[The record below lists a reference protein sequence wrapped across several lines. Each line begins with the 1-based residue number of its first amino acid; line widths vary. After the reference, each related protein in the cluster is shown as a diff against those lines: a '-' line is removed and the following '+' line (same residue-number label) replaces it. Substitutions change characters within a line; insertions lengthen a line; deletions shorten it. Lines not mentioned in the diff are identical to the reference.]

1 MEGQMVSWRWFK
13 RHADNLVRVKSDVV
27 NGTDIG
33 ADVPIRKAS
42 QDLLR
47 RVNFADRI
55 AAILSQLTLEEG
67 RVFAIRGEWG
77 AGKSSLKYLIIESL
91 DSRKNDASWLEFN
104 PWQWGEG
111 DAIAKA
117 LFKEIADTLGGDL
130 SSAAGK
136 RAAVFRRY
144 GALLTGTG
152 PSIKAAGSNHVLIS
166 SLLANASVVA
176 LVASVGLDLP
186 TAATVATGFAIASF
200 LVPLLGR
207 AMVAWGKDKWAEPL
221 DSIRTSLESSL
232 RELERPLVV
241 FVDDIDRLEP
251 DQIRLLIRQIK
262 VNANLP
268 NIVFVLLFQPSIIE
282 SALNEIADGHGREFL
297 KKIIQA
303 NFDLPAVPRSMVS
316 EAMVSDLALLAN
328 AYSTKENG
336 FEEVRWG
343 NTLFGIIQPFVTNL
357 RDAKRFLSSVAIHLP
372 LHVGKRVLEVN
383 IVDFL
388 SLEALRVFEPEFHSS
403 LFDER
408 DLLLQSARRDS
419 DGQDQEHKARLE
431 RLIAKVGEENR
442 PAAQAALTELFPRV
456 AWVFGGMYYGAGE
469 WMSQWTSDR
478 RVCSSRYFRR
488 YFELQTPPGE
498 MSENEFGS
506 FLAVSGDAVGL
517 KATIQDIEERGLLA
531 SLAFRLDEGVSRLPV
546 DSAPTLMPQMFAIAQ
561 KLVDRRVGPLNSP
574 WVAAWRAISWY
585 IDRLSPADRGAL
597 TIEALRQTGALSVGA
612 TIIHLNDPSDQQG
625 DSKIEPKLDQA
636 TVIALKQE
644 WLEQIR
650 QLAVARDALIM
661 HPDLGS
667 LLYRW
672 RDYAG
677 SLDEPRAWVQKA
689 ISNDEAFLN
698 LIERL
703 MTTGTSHTVGDL
715 VSSRVD
721 SFDKRLLDDLM
732 GEEIAR
738 ERLSKVDASR
748 ASSEQSRAV
757 AALRK
762 ALDGDAD
769 F

>member
-1 MEGQMVSWRWFK
+1 MVSWRWFDRNACK
-13 RHADNLVRVKSDVV
+13 LGDARSASINDP
-27 NGTDIG
+27 DIG
-33 ADVPIRKAS
+33 ADVPIRQAS

-67 RVFAIRGEWG
+67 RIFAIRGEWG
-77 AGKSSLKYLIIESL
+77 AGKSSLKNLIIESL
-91 DSRKNDASWLEFN
+91 NSQEKVPSWLEFN
-104 PWQWGEG
+104 PWQWGDG

-117 LFKEIADTLGGDL
+117 LFKEIADKLGGDL

-136 RAAVFRRY
+136 RAGMFRRY

-152 PSIKAAGSNHVLIS
+152 GSIKAVGSNSVLIS

-176 LVASVGLDLP
+176 LVASFGLDMP
-186 TAATVATGFAIASF
+186 KATAVAAGFAIASF
-200 LVPLLGR
+200 LVPLIGR

-221 DSIRTSLESSL
+221 DSIRSSLERSL
-232 RELERPLVV
+232 RELEKPLIV

-268 NIVFVLLFQPSIIE
+268 NIVFVLLLQPSIVE
-282 SALNEIADGHGREFL
+282 VALNEIADGQGREFL

-303 NFDLPAVPRSMVS
+303 NFDLPAVPRSVVS
-316 EAMVSDLALLAN
+316 QAMVSDLSRLAN

-343 NTLFGIIQPFVTNL
+343 NTLFGVIQPFIANL
-357 RDAKRFLSSVAIHLP
+357 RDAKRFVSSVAIHLP
-372 LHVGKRVLEVN
+372 LHIGKPLLEVN
-383 IVDFL
+383 IIDFL
-388 SLEALRVFEPEFHSS
+388 TLEALRVFEPDFHSS
-403 LFDER
+403 LFEER
-408 DLLLQSARRDS
+408 NLLLQSARHDR
-419 DGQDQEHKARLE
+419 DGQDSEQKARLE
-431 RLIAKVGEENR
+431 ALIARVSERNR
-442 PAAQAALTELFPRV
+442 PAVQAALTELFPRV
-456 AWVFGGMYYGAGE
+456 AWAFGGMYYDAGD
-469 WMSQWTSDR
+469 WMSKWTSDR

-506 FLAVSGDAVGL
+506 VLAASGDATAL
-517 KATIQDIEERGLLA
+517 AFMINDIEERGLLA

-546 DSAPTLMPQMFAIAQ
+546 ESAATLMPQMFTIGQ
-561 KLVDRRVGPLNSP
+561 KLVDRGVGPLTSP

-585 IDRLSPADRGAL
+585 IDLLPSAERGPL
-597 TIEALRQTGALSVGA
+597 TIEALRQTRALSVGA
-612 TIIHLNDPSDQQG
+612 TIIHLNDPSDQQAG
-625 DSKIEPKLDQA
+625 SKIEPKLDEA
-636 TVIALKQE
+636 TVAALKEE
-644 WLEQIR
+644 WLKQIR
-650 QLAVARDALIM
+650 DLAKADDALVL
-661 HPDLGS
+661 HSDLAS

-677 SLDEPRAWVQKA
+677 GLDEPRAWVQKV
-689 ISNDEAFLN
+689 IENDERFFN
-698 LIERL
+698 VIERL
-703 MTTGTSHTVGDL
+703 MTTGTSRTAGDL

-721 SFDKRLLDDLM
+721 SFDKRLLDDLI
-732 GEEIAR
+732 GEEVAR
-738 ERLSKVDASR
+738 DRLSKLDAFPASDEQRR
-748 ASSEQSRAV
+748 AI

-762 ALDGDAD
+762 TLDGDED